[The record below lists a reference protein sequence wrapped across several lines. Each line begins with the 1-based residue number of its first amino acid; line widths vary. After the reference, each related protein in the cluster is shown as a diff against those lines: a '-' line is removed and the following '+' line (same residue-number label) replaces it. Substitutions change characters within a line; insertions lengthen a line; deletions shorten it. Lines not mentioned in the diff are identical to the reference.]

1 MKKVQDFVAGLTKSR
16 KSVAEIK
23 KTISAAY
30 EDKAWR
36 FTSIFCHYECESWQN
51 NGHRAPSQCQGK
63 PKRLLI
69 LFPLLLPM

>member
-16 KSVAEIK
+16 KSVVKIKK

-36 FTSIFCHYECESWQN
+36 LTSIYIVIMKVK
-51 NGHRAPSQCQGK
+51 AGK
-63 PKRLLI
+63 TPDTQRHLSAKENQEHC
-69 LFPLLLPM
+69 

>member
-16 KSVAEIK
+16 KGAAKIK

-36 FTSIFCHYECESWQN
+36 LTSIYFVIMKLK
-51 NGHRAPSQCQGK
+51 AGK
-63 PKRLLI
+63 TTDTQHHLSAKGNQED
-69 LFPLLLPM
+69 F

>member
-16 KSVAEIK
+16 KSAAKIK

-36 FTSIFCHYECESWQN
+36 LTLICFVIMKVK
-51 NGHRAPSQCQGK
+51 AGK
-63 PKRLLI
+63 TTDTQRHLSAKENQEDS
-69 LFPLLLPM
+69 